1 MLYQLTTSL
10 NPAPL
15 WGAFAATA
23 LFIAITS
30 VKEKKHDT
38 ERT

>member
-1 MLYQLTTSL
+1 MLYHLTTSM
-10 NPAPL
+10 NPALL

-30 VKEKKHDT
+30 VKEKKDDPK
-38 ERT
+38 RA